1 MSGRAAMKLRFILA
15 VFIVLVSTHV
25 RAADVEDCVDKALVK
40 KDPTRAA
47 AACRRLA
54 DQGDAR
60 AQYNLGVMY
69 AKGRGV
75 TKDWAEAMK
84 WYRRAADLGYAEAQ
98 HYLGF
103 MYSLGLGV
111 TQDSTEAAKWYRKAA
126 DQGHTTAQSNLGHMY
141 KKGEGVQQ
149 DTVQAHM
156 WYNLVAT
163 RALASETV
171 LRDLA
176 VKTRNLLA
184 AKMTPAQI
192 AEAQKLAREWTP
204 K

>member
-1 MSGRAAMKLRFILA
+1 MKLRILLA
-15 VFIVLVSTHV
+15 TLVVLASAH
-25 RAADVEDCVDKALVK
+25 AQANDVENCADKALVK
-40 KDPTRAA
+40 EDPTRAA

-111 TQDSTEAAKWYRKAA
+111 TQDSAEAAKWYRKAA

-141 KKGEGVQQ
+141 EKGEGMQQ
-149 DTVQAHM
+149 DNVQAHM
-156 WYNLVAT
+156 WYNLVAI
-163 RALASETV
+163 RALASETA

-176 VKTRNLLA
+176 VETRNLLA